1 MFRCSR
7 QGCPYACGS
16 RHRPSCLER
25 TLYYALYV
33 LLIGVFLFS
42 LGTGLVRL
50 NNSINLV

>member
-7 QGCPYACGS
+7 PGCPYACGS
-16 RHRPSCLER
+16 GRRPSCLER

-33 LLIGVFLFS
+33 LLIGVLLVS

-50 NNSINLV
+50 NSSISLV